1 MSHTTMSLPAL
12 YEYAKDVLS
21 VDIFSGLTVPSDID
35 RDELINWILHRSA
48 PFEVT
53 YPNPNYLQFAIG
65 SWAKVH
71 ARTFQKWVDA
81 FNIKYDPLS
90 NYDRTEEME
99 ESGLESRNRNHDN
112 SIVDNNTVNDS
123 ELESN
128 NSTTSSKGKNTSNSL
143 GSTADLTETNTETTD
158 TVAAFDSNT
167 WSNKDKTVVD
177 SSVNTKGSNLQSVT
191 GSDSNDT
198 ETIDSRLNSR
208 NSEGERKTSDIGS
221 DNESALHSRTHKLR
235 AFGNIGVTTSQQMLQ
250 SELDIAAWN
259 IYEHIVDMFVDEF
272 CILLY

>member
-48 PFEVT
+48 PFEVA

-65 SWAKVH
+65 SWAKIN

-81 FNIKYDPLS
+81 FNIKYDPLN
-90 NYDRTEEME
+90 NYDRTEEMQ
-99 ESGLESRNRNHDN
+99 ESGLESRQHSRAER
-112 SIVDNNTVNDS
+112 INDTTS
-123 ELESN
+123 ASDDTETLRKGAN
-128 NSTTSSKGKNTSNSL
+128 NSTTL
-143 GSTADLTETNTETTD
+143 GSTKDDTKTDGTTTNS
-158 TVAAFDSNT
+158 VSAFDTSA
-167 WSNKDKTVVD
+167 WSNSDKA
-177 SSVNTKGSNLQSVT
+177 VT
-191 GSDSNDT
+191 GSDAASTNSNMSSSLGSDSDETSTQTDHVGNRTADT
-198 ETIDSRLNSR
+198 KGNESENALNSR
-208 NSEGERKTSDIGS
+208 S
-221 DNESALHSRTHKLR
+221 HKLR

-259 IYEHIVDMFVDEF
+259 IYEHIVDMFIDEF
-272 CILLY
+272 CVLLY